1 MVKITKDYYANAQG
15 LQLRAFMKQMSRY
28 QTEQMSDIYTMEE
41 GFFFLNVVKYKIRA
55 GLKENSTF
63 EDDMTKYRD
72 YKDDLNELGY
82 SDETLDPVINN
93 YVDAF
98 HAWNGQTDE
107 DFTLFIEEV

>member
-1 MVKITKDYYANAQG
+1 MTKITKDYYANAQG
-15 LQLRAFMKQMSRY
+15 FQLRDFMKQMSRY
-28 QTEQMSDIYTMEE
+28 QTEQDSDIYTMEE

-63 EDDMTKYRD
+63 EGDITKYRD

-93 YVDAF
+93 YVAAF
-98 HAWNGQTDE
+98 HAWNGQTE
-107 DFTLFIEEV
+107 EEFETFIEWV